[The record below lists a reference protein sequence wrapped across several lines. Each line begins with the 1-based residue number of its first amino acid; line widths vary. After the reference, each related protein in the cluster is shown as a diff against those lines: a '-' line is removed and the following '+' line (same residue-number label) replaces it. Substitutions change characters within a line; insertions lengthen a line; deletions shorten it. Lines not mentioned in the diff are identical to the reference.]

1 MRVVRVPVVVRARR
15 WYCRLSTGPARAGA
29 SGRGDVVRAGPEAL
43 RESGPGDARHS
54 VPEFEHHLR
63 HPDQRSGG
71 AEEGRYQRRQGATG
85 TYANTYGG
93 WQQVENAAVALSEV
107 ANLVTIP
114 GRLCENGLPVPI
126 ADPTFQKGV
135 KALADVGVAAL
146 EAAKTKNLDK
156 MVDVSG
162 TISDACLVCH
172 EKYREVPQGKMRC
185 VPVRPDLISRTS
197 TC

>member
-1 MRVVRVPVVVRARR
+1 MRVVRV
-15 WYCRLSTGPARAGA
+15 LSWFVLVAGIAGCQQAPPAQAPPAAATAAAPAYKPYGTLA
-29 SGRGDVVRAGPEAL
+29 QVMRGIPFPNSNIIFDTQSNDPAAPKKTD
-43 RESGPGDARHS
+43 SKDT
-54 VPEFEHHLR
+54 
-63 HPDQRSGG
+63 
-71 AEEGRYQRRQGATG
+71 GATS

-107 ANLVTIP
+107 ANLVMIP

-126 ADPTFQKGV
+126 SDPTFLKGQ
-135 KALADVGVAAL
+135 KALADAGVAAL

-172 EKYREVPQGKMRC
+172 EKYREVPAGKMRC
-185 VPVRPDLISRTS
+185 VPVP
-197 TC
+197 

>member
-1 MRVVRVPVVVRARR
+1 MRVVRV
-15 WYCRLSTGPARAGA
+15 LSWFVLVGGIAGCQQAPPAQAPAGA
-29 SGRGDVVRAGPEAL
+29 TSSGLAQKPYGSLAQVMRGIPFPNSNINFDTQTNDPAAPKK
-43 RESGPGDARHS
+43 GDA
-54 VPEFEHHLR
+54 
-63 HPDQRSGG
+63 SGG
-71 AEEGRYQRRQGATG
+71 AGGATT

-126 ADPTFQKGV
+126 SDPTFQKGV
-135 KALADVGVAAL
+135 KALADVGVQAL

-162 TISDACLVCH
+162 AISDACLICH

-185 VPVRPDLISRTS
+185 VPVP
-197 TC
+197 

>member
-1 MRVVRVPVVVRARR
+1 MRVVRV
-15 WYCRLSTGPARAGA
+15 LSWFVLVAGMAGCQPASQTPPAATTASSPAAKPYGSLAQVMRGIPFPNSNIIFDTQTNDPGAPKKADASGGA
-29 SGRGDVVRAGPEAL
+29 SG
-43 RESGPGDARHS
+43 
-54 VPEFEHHLR
+54 
-63 HPDQRSGG
+63 
-71 AEEGRYQRRQGATG
+71 ATN

-126 ADPTFQKGV
+126 SDPTFQKGA
-135 KALADVGVAAL
+135 KALADVGVQAL

-162 TISDACLVCH
+162 TISDACLICH

-185 VPVRPDLISRTS
+185 VPVS
-197 TC
+197 

>member
-1 MRVVRVPVVVRARR
+1 MFCSWFVLVAGIAGCQQAP
-15 WYCRLSTGPARAGA
+15 PAQAPPAAATAAGA
-29 SGRGDVVRAGPEAL
+29 CRQAL

-63 HPDQRSGG
+63 HADQRSGG
-71 AEEGRYQRRQGATG
+71 AEEERCRVRGRTS

-93 WQQVENAAVALSEV
+93 WQQVENAAVALSEI
-107 ANLVTIP
+107 ANLVMIP

-126 ADPTFQKGV
+126 GDALFQKGA
-135 KALADVGVAAL
+135 KGLADVGIAAL

-162 TISDACLVCH
+162 AISDACLVCH

-185 VPVRPDLISRTS
+185 VPVP
-197 TC
+197 

>member
-1 MRVVRVPVVVRARR
+1 MRVVRV
-15 WYCRLSTGPARAGA
+15 LSWFVLVAGIAGCQQAPPAQAPAATAAA
-29 SGRGDVVRAGPEAL
+29 SGSAAKPYGSLAQVMRGIPFPNSNIIFDTQTNDPAAPKKAD
-43 RESGPGDARHS
+43 S
-54 VPEFEHHLR
+54 
-63 HPDQRSGG
+63 SGG
-71 AEEGRYQRRQGATG
+71 AGSATN

-107 ANLVTIP
+107 ANLVMIP

-126 ADPTFQKGV
+126 GDALFQKG
-135 KALADVGVAAL
+135 AQGLADVGIAAL

-162 TISDACLVCH
+162 AISDACLVCH

-185 VPVRPDLISRTS
+185 VPVP
-197 TC
+197 